1 MFVRCCGYFQLRA
14 TLLLRI
20 YVALMWPDRN
30 SGKLIVHACNTR
42 EIFTRAKEYELQY
55 FHRNAI
61 KAKWQH
67 FLIFNFA
74 GTSPNQN
81 I

>member
-1 MFVRCCGYFQLRA
+1 MCSSAVVEFFNYGRPEEPAILIS

-42 EIFTRAKEYELQY
+42 EIFYACKGIRTT
-55 FHRNAI
+55 
-61 KAKWQH
+61 
-67 FLIFNFA
+67 IF
-74 GTSPNQN
+74 P
-81 I
+81 